1 MFLLAVN
8 LTLFEIIILQLGGII
23 LGITIYFFWTSHK
36 TLSETLKQSK
46 SKLQIAPKKPFLER
60 IGLNII
66 TLDDLQQK
74 VSQLKNKPV
83 AEVLIK
89 KSPVSEV
96 LVKKSSPVPSV
107 PESMDT
113 STINSIKDALLRQ
126 QQTLNVLMTKIGSF
140 ENNTH
145 DQKDLLEENE
155 KLEKKIEKLE
165 LQLDAKEGEIKRVKQ
180 QELVAQQMASRIDE
194 VYKEFDVLQQKMA
207 SLEKQAG
214 RANALALELEDV
226 KQESEKLHKELERKQ
241 EKLEEMIAESQ
252 RLHTTLSTTEDK
264 LAEAN
269 MQRQQL
275 QKKVQFLQDVNNDMQ
290 HVSESN
296 QKLQNELRRIGEL
309 ESMLSMI
316 AEERDRLL
324 NKDNKE

>member
-1 MFLLAVN
+1 MFFLAFN

-36 TLSETLKQSK
+36 ALSETLKQSK

-74 VSQLKNKPV
+74 VSQLKNKP
-83 AEVLIK
+83 APEVLIR
-89 KSPVSEV
+89 KSPTA
-96 LVKKSSPVPSV
+96 PSV
-107 PESMDT
+107 TESLDT
-113 STINSIKDALLRQ
+113 STINSLKEALLRQ
-126 QQTLNVLMTKIGSF
+126 QQTLNVLMAKIGSF

-194 VYKEFDVLQQKMA
+194 VYKEFDALQQKMA

-214 RANALALELEDV
+214 RANSLALELEDV

-252 RLHTTLSTTEDK
+252 RLHTILSTTEDK

-324 NKDNKE
+324 KKNKE